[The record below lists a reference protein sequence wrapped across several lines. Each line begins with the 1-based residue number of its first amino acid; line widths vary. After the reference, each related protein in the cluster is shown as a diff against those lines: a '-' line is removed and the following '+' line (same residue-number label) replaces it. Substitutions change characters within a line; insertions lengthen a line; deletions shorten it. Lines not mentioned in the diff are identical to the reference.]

1 MNVAEIKNDL
11 HRVIVETD
19 DLEILEQ
26 MMAYIA
32 VLRDEK
38 KIWDTL
44 SDAEKEAIQRGL
56 TDMDAGRTKTNEEVR
71 AKVSSIFN

>member
-44 SDAEKEAIQRGL
+44 SDAEKESIQRGL
-56 TDMDAGRTKTNEEVR
+56 ADMDAGRTKTNEEVR